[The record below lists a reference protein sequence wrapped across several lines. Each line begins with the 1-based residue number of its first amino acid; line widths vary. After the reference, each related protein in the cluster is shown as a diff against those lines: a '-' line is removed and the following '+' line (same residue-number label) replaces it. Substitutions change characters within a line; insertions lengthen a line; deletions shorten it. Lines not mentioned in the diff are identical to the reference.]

1 MFLRKG
7 VLKICSIFTEQHPCR
22 SVFSIKLLCK
32 FIEIV
37 LRHGCSPVNFL
48 HIFRT
53 IFPKNTSAWLLL
65 IWLTNSDRTKFSWT
79 GNSGKA
85 TGKQAPK
92 IISRMFVLTYDISL
106 VVLEFKTS
114 ALKVVTSG
122 RLYSATELSLKH
134 ITHMIIEHFLHAR
147 RDTERSIKDLKHV
160 ISEAAIRGVVWGLQ
174 LY

>member
-1 MFLRKG
+1 
-7 VLKICSIFTEQHPCR
+7 
-22 SVFSIKLLCK
+22 
-32 FIEIV
+32 
-37 LRHGCSPVNFL
+37 
-48 HIFRT
+48 
-53 IFPKNTSAWLLL
+53 
-65 IWLTNSDRTKFSWT
+65 
-79 GNSGKA
+79 
-85 TGKQAPK
+85 
-92 IISRMFVLTYDISL
+92 MFVLTYDISL

-160 ISEAAIRGVVWGLQ
+160 ISEAAIRGVARGLQ